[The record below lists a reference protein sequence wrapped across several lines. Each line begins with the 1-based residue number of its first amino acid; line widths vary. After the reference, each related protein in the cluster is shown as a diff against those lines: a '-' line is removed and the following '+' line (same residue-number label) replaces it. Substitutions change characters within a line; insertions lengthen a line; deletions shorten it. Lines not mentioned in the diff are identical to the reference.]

1 MFSEESRVLVKT
13 KKAKRHSENTKGLEM
28 LENLGISEI
37 RVGGFGWEGV
47 LGEYQ
52 WPALTKGTVP
62 GCTCTSSLVREELH
76 RPSVD
81 VLPVQKTWG

>member
-28 LENLGISEI
+28 SENLGISEI

-47 LGEYQ
+47 LGE
-52 WPALTKGTVP
+52 
-62 GCTCTSSLVREELH
+62 
-76 RPSVD
+76 
-81 VLPVQKTWG
+81 

>member
-37 RVGGFGWEGV
+37 RVGGE
-47 LGEYQ
+47 
-52 WPALTKGTVP
+52 
-62 GCTCTSSLVREELH
+62 
-76 RPSVD
+76 RPSREDCTVTERK
-81 VLPVQKTWG
+81 VSS